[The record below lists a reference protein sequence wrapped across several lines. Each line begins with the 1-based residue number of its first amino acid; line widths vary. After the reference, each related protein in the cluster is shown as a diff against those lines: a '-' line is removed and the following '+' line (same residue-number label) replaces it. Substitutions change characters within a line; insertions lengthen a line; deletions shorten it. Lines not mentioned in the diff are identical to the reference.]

1 MFGLHPLIIL
11 VVGIVTV
18 VLMITALRMNAFVAL
33 ITAAVVV
40 SLLAPGDL
48 AGKIGRVAT
57 AFGNTAG
64 SIGIVIA
71 LAVVIG
77 KCMMDSGAADR
88 IVRGFLS
95 LLGEK
100 RSSTALMASGFVLSV
115 PVFFDT
121 VFYLLVPLAR
131 SMHRRT
137 GKHYIKYAMA
147 IAAGGVITHSL
158 VPPTP
163 GPLIMADN
171 LGIDIGA
178 MIMFGA
184 LVALPAAIVGM
195 SFSAWVDRRTD
206 IPMRP
211 LGGELSEP
219 EPFKDHQLPGL
230 LVSLLPIILPVL
242 LVSANTIVRTIADAA
257 REDVLQKGE
266 ILDWPRFCT
275 KLNKIGTDEETEPAR
290 RISGLL
296 ATDVRSAIA
305 EAGTSDPALQVR
317 VKTEISR
324 LVGKSNFFLDRAFIG
339 VPLSDDAKRLLD
351 RGMRGLPKEDVDRF
365 KKNYRE
371 KAFVGMAVSVRG
383 RELIARSMAE
393 LKKEE
398 VERFNW
404 LMLEAAFHG
413 QLRRTPQQKIAGIT
427 AVLGDVNL
435 AMLVSAAIAVLT
447 LKGKRAL
454 TNTQLAKVVE
464 VSLMSGGMIILI
476 TAAGGA
482 FGAMLKDA
490 QIGPAIENLLKSD
503 GGQPASGLLLL
514 ILGALIASVM
524 KVAQGSTTV
533 AMITSS
539 AMIAAMVPST
549 KMLGYHPAYLATA
562 IGGGSMIG
570 SWMNDSG
577 FWVFVKM
584 TGLTEGEGIK
594 SWTPLLAVVGFAGV
608 VVSFLLAVILPMA

>member
-1 MFGLHPLIIL
+1 MLNLHPLIIL
-11 VVGIVTV
+11 AVGMTTV
-18 VLMITALRMNAFVAL
+18 ILMIAKLRMNAFIAL
-33 ITAAVVV
+33 ITSAVIV

-48 AGKIGRVAT
+48 AEKISRVAV
-57 AFGNTAG
+57 AFGSTAG

-100 RSSTALMASGFVLSV
+100 RSSTALMASGFVLSI

-137 GKHYIKYAMA
+137 KKHYLKYAMA
-147 IAAGGVITHSL
+147 ITAGGVITHSL

-171 LGIDIGA
+171 LDIDIGV
-178 MIMFGA
+178 MIMVGS

-195 SFSAWVDRRTD
+195 FFSGWVDRRMN

-219 EPFKDHQLPGL
+219 EPLEDDQLPGL

-242 LVSANTIVRTIADAA
+242 LVSTNTIVRTMAKGAA
-257 REDVLQKGE
+257 EG
-266 ILDWPRFCT
+266 
-275 KLNKIGTDEETEPAR
+275 
-290 RISGLL
+290 SGLN
-296 ATDVRSAIA
+296 
-305 EAGTSDPALQVR
+305 R
-317 VKTEISR
+317 V
-324 LVGKSNFFLDRAFIG
+324 
-339 VPLSDDAKRLLD
+339 
-351 RGMRGLPKEDVDRF
+351 
-365 KKNYRE
+365 
-371 KAFVGMAVSVRG
+371 
-383 RELIARSMAE
+383 
-393 LKKEE
+393 
-398 VERFNW
+398 
-404 LMLEAAFHG
+404 
-413 QLRRTPQQKIAGIT
+413 AGIA

-435 AMLVSAAIAVLT
+435 AMLISAAIAMLM
-447 LKGKRAL
+447 LKSKRTL
-454 TNTQLAKVVE
+454 TNAQLAKVVE

-482 FGAMLKDA
+482 FGAMLKAA
-490 QIGPAIENLLKSD
+490 QIGPAIESLFKSSGSQPTGGLMLL
-503 GGQPASGLLLL
+503 G
-514 ILGALIASVM
+514 LGAFIASM
-524 KVAQGSTTV
+524 IKIAQGSCTV

-539 AMIAAMVPST
+539 AMIAAMLTST
-549 KMLGYHPAYLATA
+549 ETLGYHPAYLATA

-577 FWVFVKM
+577 FWIFVKM
-584 TGLTEGEGIK
+584 TGLTEAEGLK
-594 SWTPLLAVVGFAGV
+594 SWTPLVAIVGFTAI
-608 VVSFLLAVILPMA
+608 VVSFLLAIILPMA

>member
-1 MFGLHPLIIL
+1 MLNLHPLIIL
-11 VVGIVTV
+11 AVGMLSVI
-18 VLMITALRMNAFVAL
+18 LMIAKLRMNAFIAL
-33 ITAAVVV
+33 ITSAVVV

-48 AGKIGRVAT
+48 SVKISRVAV
-57 AFGNTAG
+57 AFGSTAG

-137 GKHYIKYAMA
+137 KRHYLKYAMA

-171 LGIDIGA
+171 LDIDIGV
-178 MIMFGA
+178 MIMIGS
-184 LVALPAAIVGM
+184 LVALPSAMVGM
-195 SFSAWVDRRTD
+195 FFSGWVDRRMN

-219 EPFKDHQLPGL
+219 EPLEDNQLPSL

-242 LVSANTIVRTIADAA
+242 LVSTNTIVRT
-257 REDVLQKGE
+257 
-266 ILDWPRFCT
+266 
-275 KLNKIGTDEETEPAR
+275 
-290 RISGLL
+290 
-296 ATDVRSAIA
+296 
-305 EAGTSDPALQVR
+305 
-317 VKTEISR
+317 
-324 LVGKSNFFLDRAFIG
+324 
-339 VPLSDDAKRLLD
+339 
-351 RGMRGLPKEDVDRF
+351 
-365 KKNYRE
+365 
-371 KAFVGMAVSVRG
+371 
-383 RELIARSMAE
+383 MAE
-393 LKKEE
+393 G
-398 VERFNW
+398 
-404 LMLEAAFHG
+404 AADG
-413 QLRRTPQQKIAGIT
+413 SVLSRAAGIA

-435 AMLVSAAIAVLT
+435 AMLISAAIAMLM
-447 LKGKRAL
+447 LKSKRAL
-454 TNTQLAKVVE
+454 TNSQLAKVVE
-464 VSLMSGGMIILI
+464 VSLMSGSMIILI

-482 FGAMLKDA
+482 FGAMLKAA
-490 QIGPAIENLLKSD
+490 QIGPAIESLFKGSSSQQTGGLMLL
-503 GGQPASGLLLL
+503 G
-514 ILGALIASVM
+514 LGAFIASM
-524 KVAQGSTTV
+524 IKIAQGSCTV
-533 AMITSS
+533 AMITVS
-539 AMIAAMVPST
+539 AMMAAMLPST
-549 KMLGYHPAYLATA
+549 DTLGYHPAYLATA

-577 FWVFVKM
+577 FWIFVKM
-584 TGLTEGEGIK
+584 TGLTEAEGLK
-594 SWTPLLAVVGFAGV
+594 SWTPLLAIVGFTGV
-608 VVSFLLAVILPMA
+608 VVSFLLALILPMA